1 MVGRAPVAR
10 YLQPGRRFLASSH
23 LMDRLA
29 AASGGGSSSPPARA
43 LTSEPSDDNTNNGSN
58 SNRVPVT
65 LYRQLLLWCRQYDG
79 IPFNPLPP
87 ATLAPPRVN
96 LTALRRLGRMR
107 SFLGEST
114 CGVLYL
120 YMQEDRVMHKMDT

>member
-1 MVGRAPVAR
+1 MSMVGRAPVAR
-10 YLQPGRRFLASSH
+10 YLQLHRP
-23 LMDRLA
+23 A
-29 AASGGGSSSPPARA
+29 AASGGSSSSPPARA
-43 LTSEPSDDNTNNGSN
+43 FTSEPSDDNTNNGSN

-87 ATLAPPRVN
+87 ATLAPPQVN
-96 LTALRRLGRMR
+96 LAALRRLGRMR

-114 CGVLYL
+114 CGVTYL
-120 YMQEDRVMHKMDT
+120 YAGRSCYA